1 MEFRLMRQEDLDGV
15 AEVHRK
21 AFTRQ
26 TMSTEW
32 IECNFRA
39 FPRML
44 YYVAEEDSAILGFIH
59 WTQRSGFRPQV
70 VLELEQLA
78 VDPERHGQ
86 GIGTALIRQ
95 SLDQVKEHLRTRD
108 AIVKHIVV
116 TTRIDNAA
124 QRLYRKTLGVE
135 VEATIRDL
143 YSADEVFMVARNIEE
158 TGA

>member
-1 MEFRLMRQEDLDGV
+1 MVIRSMDQEDLEGV

-26 TMSTEW
+26 TLSREW

-39 FPRML
+39 YPRML
-44 YYVAEEDSAILGFIH
+44 YYVAEEDSAILGFVH

-86 GIGTALIRQ
+86 GIGTALIQQ
-95 SLDQVKEHLRTRD
+95 SLDLVKVHLRTRD
-108 AIVKHIVV
+108 AMVKHIVV
-116 TTRIDNAA
+116 TTRIDNEA
-124 QRLYRKTLGVE
+124 QKLYRKTLGVE

-143 YSADEVFMVARNIEE
+143 YSADLRE
-158 TGA
+158 TPASHAS